1 MKTSQRILDFLFALR
16 YDLERKYWA
25 QYFPRKPRVINLLV
39 NDICNSHCSMCMIWK
54 RKREHE
60 VTPQELMQILSD
72 PLFARVRSVGVSG
85 GEPTL
90 RADLPQLYEAICQKL
105 PNLQSVSIITNAI
118 NPDQVI
124 ERILRSASVC
134 RSYRVNFGV
143 MVSLDGVGE
152 IHDLQ
157 RGRKGNFD
165 TALQVIRYFRDQ
177 SDIPVSVGC
186 TITKQNL
193 WAVDELLEFCQ
204 SEGIG
209 AHFRI
214 AEFINRLYNENEK
227 DVIRNFTPV
236 EAYHLGLFFMKLDL
250 QYERRTEVR
259 RTYRSIQK
267 MLVGEADRTIGCPYQ
282 SRAVVL
288 DTRGQMQYCAPKS
301 LIIGNALEE
310 SAGVIFKS
318 KLAERRRILAQE
330 CPNCIH
336 DYHSDPT
343 AAELKT
349 RLISVFWRKVLSLGT
364 MRRVVKLS

>member
-1 MKTSQRILDFLFALR
+1 MKTSQRLFDFLFAVR

-60 VTPQELMQILSD
+60 VTPQELLRILSD
-72 PLFARVRSVGVSG
+72 PLFVKVRRVGVSG

-90 RADLPQLYEAICQKL
+90 RADLPQLYKAVCQAL

-118 NPDQVI
+118 KPNQVI
-124 ERILRSASVC
+124 ERIQHSVDVC
-134 RSYRVNFGV
+134 RGYQVKFGV

-165 TALQVIRYFRDQ
+165 TALQVIRYFRDRT
-177 SDIPVSVGC
+177 DIPISVGC

-204 SEGIG
+204 NEGIQ
-209 AHFRI
+209 AHFRV
-214 AEFINRLYNENEK
+214 AEFIDRLYNENEK

-236 EAYHLGLFFMKLDL
+236 EAYHLALFFMKLDL
-250 QYERRTEVR
+250 QYERRPEVR

-288 DTRGQMQYCAPKS
+288 DACGQMQYCAPKS

-310 SAGVIFKS
+310 SAKEIYKR
-318 KLAERRRILAQE
+318 KLAERRRILAHD
-330 CPNCIH
+330 CRNCIH

-343 AAELKT
+343 VGELIN
-349 RLISVFWRKVLSLGT
+349 RLVYHFWRRVLSLDYFG
-364 MRRVVKLS
+364 RVVRLD